1 MKTSLRKN
9 KFWALVF
16 TGILI
21 IVLLNAFQKNVKSFF
36 CWFSFPIQRTLWSAG
51 NETSDFFEGILKISS
66 LKNELDIVKQQNQ
79 EFSSQFIEIKK
90 LEEENKILR
99 EALNLGL
106 EENLKLSF
114 AAIIAKSPSE
124 DLIFID
130 KGLKDGILEGMP
142 VITEQKVLAGKIDQ
156 VYKNYSIVR
165 LASNKKMSFDVK
177 IYREEKDISA
187 IANGQGN
194 LDILLDLIPREEEIF
209 KGDIVST
216 SCLGGNFPDSL
227 LIGKIKEITK
237 KDTESFQT
245 AKIEPAFNLEEANH
259 LFIITNF

>member
-16 TGILI
+16 TGILV

-36 CWFSFPIQRTLWSAG
+36 CWFSFPVQRTLWLAG

-79 EFSSQFIEIKK
+79 EFSSQFIKIKK
-90 LEEENKILR
+90 LEEENKTLR

-114 AAIIAKSPSE
+114 ATIIAKSPSE
-124 DLIFID
+124 DLIFI
-130 KGLKDGILEGMP
+130 
-142 VITEQKVLAGKIDQ
+142 IDQ
-156 VYKNYSIVR
+156 VYKNYSTVR
-165 LASNKKMSFDVK
+165 LASDKKMSFDIK
-177 IYREEKDISA
+177 ICQEEKDISA